1 MNIFI
6 CGQKSFG
13 KEVLKALYEKGHNI
27 VGVPP
32 KGVSVR
38 IRRLAPLRVEG
49 ILYTMRRNRRI
60 SGRWQ
65 AEHQHQCH

>member
-27 VGVPP
+27 VGVAPP
-32 KGVSVR
+32 PQEKYYDKMQGYAIKTYFS
-38 IRRLAPLRVEG
+38 G
-49 ILYTMRRNRRI
+49 I
-60 SGRWQ
+60 S
-65 AEHQHQCH
+65 